1 MLPERKTF
9 GRWLHFRACWRLVFK
24 QKVRSTVSVRSTPGA
39 WTNGIAHHI
48 KGCLGDI
55 SPGTLILYHKRSDL
69 KGGNTSEKIA
79 TDIVN
84 FASTIRSEKTKVFIA
99 GLTVSNDKFRKI
111 RKEGNHLWK
120 KIFGWRIKLHW
131 QPEHILENVESK
143 RTLFKWIWN

>member
-1 MLPERKTF
+1 MLPEKTTS
-9 GRWLHFRACWRLVFK
+9 LVGDSISEH
-24 QKVRSTVSVRSTPGA
+24 VEG
-39 WTNGIAHHI
+39 W
-48 KGCLGDI
+48 CLSKI
-55 SPGTLILYHKRSDL
+55 SPGTLILYHRRSDL

-120 KIFGWRIKLHW
+120 KIFG
-131 QPEHILENVESK
+131 
-143 RTLFKWIWN
+143 